1 LCGGFYLE
9 DKMNIKIDP
18 EFQRMIPPLRSEEY
32 ANLESNIKR
41 EGCRDPLVV
50 WKRGKDDYV
59 LLDGH
64 NRKEIC
70 EEHDI
75 AYAVNEKEFE
85 DREAAADWMDKNQL
99 GRRNLTKDDFNLL
112 IGRRYN
118 RLKKKQGGDRGNQYT
133 IAKNDDV
140 LASGQNGHMPKAR
153 DLIAQEHEVGPRT
166 VQRAG
171 KLAEAVDQVAAMPE
185 SQQLTQPEIIA
196 EAKKIVHVSQ
206 NTGEME
212 WYTPENII
220 EMARE
225 AMGSIDCDPASSDI
239 ANNVVKALM
248 YFTENDNGLEKE
260 WAGNVWLNPPFK
272 YPLIQQ
278 FLDTLIFKY
287 HSGEINQACIFCNNA
302 TDTEWWQTLAR
313 KSACVCFVKG
323 RLRCYRP
330 DGSTGQSPLQ
340 GQTIVYFGVNKDR
353 FCNVFKSIG
362 SVMINAE

>member
-1 LCGGFYLE
+1 
-9 DKMNIKIDP
+9 MQIKIDP

-32 ANLESNIKR
+32 ANLESNIRR

-50 WKRGKDDYV
+50 WKRGEDDYV

-70 EEHDI
+70 EEHNI
-75 AYAVNEKEFE
+75 AYSVNEKEFE

-118 RLKKKQGGDRGNQYT
+118 RLKKKQGEHKGNQHT
-133 IAKNDDV
+133 NTRKDDD
-140 LASGQNGHMPKAR
+140 LESSQNEYFPKT
-153 DLIAQEHEVGPRT
+153 HEVIADEHSVSPST

-171 KLAEAVDQVAAMPE
+171 KLADAVDQVAAMPE

-212 WYTPENII
+212 WYTPADII
-220 EMARE
+220 EKARE
-225 AMGSIDCDPASSDI
+225 AMGSIDCDPASSEI
-239 ANNVVKALM
+239 ANKVVKAEI
-248 YFTENDNGLEKE
+248 YFTEQDNGLERQ

-278 FLDTLIFKY
+278 FLDTLIAKY
-287 HSGEINQACIFCNNA
+287 EANEICQACVFCNNA

-313 KSACVCFVKG
+313 KSTCVCFVKG
-323 RLRCYRP
+323 RLKCYRP

-340 GQTIVYFGVNKDR
+340 GQTIVYFGVNKNR